1 MPHNSRRLGS
11 KIQPST
17 DLSACVGMACGRQ
30 PVAKC
35 GMCLD
40 GNTAWGHRTVEVW
53 GVWYSQAQICHAD
66 ISYCYITECG
76 KLHVCKQGLIAG
88 FLWCKVVVFCCFWW
102 MKWTFLPALT
112 FTPTLLTHT
121 HTHTQHCTHP
131 CTVIAVLLTLP
142 FPSAILWFFLTPVFF
157 PFIDMIWLFQATNQM
172 KWRLVYSKMGLPPSN
187 SAAHQIKNAYKK

>member
-17 DLSACVGMACGRQ
+17 DLSACVGMACGCQ

-35 GMCLD
+35 GMCFD

-88 FLWCKVVVFCCFWW
+88 FLWCKVVFCCFWW

-121 HTHTQHCTHP
+121 HTHTTLHTPLYSYSCITHSAFSLCHSLILSDACLFP
-131 CTVIAVLLTLP
+131 IYRHDLIISGHKSDEVAAGLL
-142 FPSAILWFFLTPVFF
+142 
-157 PFIDMIWLFQATNQM
+157 
-172 KWRLVYSKMGLPPSN
+172 
-187 SAAHQIKNAYKK
+187 